1 MAPAIA
7 LNAHAKLNLT
17 LDITGKEGG
26 YHLLDSIVT
35 TISLS
40 DHITLAPA
48 AENAVEVIGAEI
60 PPAQNTATSAAE
72 AFSARFQRGGARIV
86 IEKHIPVGA
95 GLGGSSADAA
105 GVLLGM
111 QRLYGAPFDALKE
124 IADSLGSD
132 TGYMLTGGFARIR
145 GRGEKV
151 FPLPFAKMWFLVLV
165 PDGGVSTAACYAQY
179 DRMPASCLP
188 VSETAEAA
196 LKKDVFGA
204 AKYFK
209 NDLCP
214 PAFALFPAVEEAL
227 ACARAL
233 SPYGAGMTGSG
244 SAVFALFESREA
256 AEEAGRKANFKSY
269 VASSVPANG
278 DAKEIIWKK
287 D

>member
-1 MAPAIA
+1 MVPAIA

-48 AENAVEVIGAEI
+48 AENSVEVIGAEI

-72 AFSARFQRGGARIV
+72 AFSARFHRGGARIV

-111 QRLYGAPFDALKE
+111 QRLYGAPFGALKE

-132 TGYMLTGGFARIR
+132 TGYLLTGGLARIR

-165 PDGGVSTAACYAQY
+165 PDGGVTRCAGWAAAACLN
-179 DRMPASCLP
+179 C
-188 VSETAEAA
+188 
-196 LKKDVFGA
+196 
-204 AKYFK
+204 
-209 NDLCP
+209 
-214 PAFALFPAVEEAL
+214 LFPESE
-227 ACARAL
+227 RAIFTN
-233 SPYGAGMTGSG
+233 M
-244 SAVFALFESREA
+244 
-256 AEEAGRKANFKSY
+256 K
-269 VASSVPANG
+269 
-278 DAKEIIWKK
+278 
-287 D
+287 